1 MASIFASTADE
12 DLTAP
17 QLVVPRVLTAV
28 VTAALGGLAAWIP
41 ATDPGSTLVVVLVG
55 LLALASLLVVLE
67 PVLTTLNRGAGRVV
81 TARMAA
87 VAGGAVAVARL
98 EAGWAVGVVAAL
110 ALLLMSAEGLVSQM
124 VTVRVPWTAHLPGIA
139 DSSSHG
145 PGDSV
150 LCSLS
155 VLSPVVAFVTVLL
168 DGPAWWW
175 LVGAGLYVV
184 TVAVVMALGF
194 VARLQ
199 APLKQKRIAK
209 AIADYDAELIVY
221 TSRPD
226 DASYQVAMW
235 LPYLER
241 SGRKY
246 LVVARTQVAAEPL
259 ARLTDAPVVVMWS
272 VRSLDA
278 LLTKRLGAVF
288 YVNASSGNNVMVRY
302 STLTHVYLG
311 HGDSDKPPSYN
322 PTHAMYD
329 RIFAAGQGAIDRYAA
344 HGVRIDPGKFDIVGR
359 PQVEG
364 IHVVEPGAALP
375 DEPTVLYAPTWRGH
389 VGATALQSLHL
400 GEKIVGALLERGARV
415 IFRPHPFSYD
425 FEQDAATIERVQAL
439 LAADA
444 RATGR
449 AHVWGPA
456 AEKERSVVD
465 CVNESDAMVS
475 DVSSV
480 VSDYLYSGKPFAM
493 MAISAPAEGFAA
505 EYPVARA
512 AYVVDG
518 DLAALPAAL
527 DAMLGADPL
536 AGERRA
542 TRAYYLGDFPA
553 EGYAQAF
560 VDAVG
565 AAVDRVET
573 KAVDEDAEEPD
584 AEEVAVAPV
593 DDDLDAEIVDAEDG
607 VGARTTRGPLYES
620 FSRFVR
626 LAGTGKARL
635 AVLPTLYALVPIAT
649 LALALGGANRWVLAV
664 TTAASVV
671 LLLLRMRGVRA
682 RARARRPQ
690 EASVRNL
697 LGTDAAAWFLLAL
710 ALATHAGREG
720 RAGWGLALLGLAAG
734 AAGGVAALQRWRG
747 VVAERLP
754 GLRVGWSD
762 VPAASAVASV
772 VRVVAIVLAAVLVL
786 ARADDVLVGAA
797 GAVAAAS
804 VLVALVAASRQ
815 AWRSAQDSEELGLLM
830 ERYAPQFEVYFAAAT
845 GAAYQYGMWDQYFQR
860 IGRRFVV
867 VSRNV
872 PMGRELADATDA
884 PVVVRPTLRSLD
896 DVDVPSLSTV
906 FYVNN
911 ATKNTHM
918 VERAELVNVWLN
930 HGDSEKPACF
940 NPVHAIYHQIFS
952 AGQAG
957 IDRYERHGVHI
968 PRENFRIVG
977 RPQVEKI
984 HRARGPV
991 ASLPER
997 TVLYAPTWVGPY
1009 ADTDVYSLP
1018 VGEELV
1024 RRLLARDV
1032 RVVFRAH
1039 PLNYGKLEG
1048 TEFIERIQAIL
1059 AADARETG
1067 RRHVWGEAAEVE
1079 MTVEDCFNA
1088 SDAMVCDVSAVVSDY
1103 LQSGKPMAIMAMGR
1117 SVEAITA
1124 EVPAARAAYVVPGD
1138 LAGLDDRLDDLLG
1151 ADPLA
1156 QARQEM
1162 REYYLGPFPAET
1174 YADGFLDAAREV
1186 IDAGRRA

>member
-1 MASIFASTADE
+1 MASLFARPGDE
-12 DLTAP
+12 DAAP
-17 QLVVPRVLTAV
+17 TRLFGQQVLAATTAV
-28 VTAALGGLAAWIP
+28 LLGGLAGAVP
-41 ATDPGSTLVVVLVG
+41 FLRPGS
-55 LLALASLLVVLE
+55 ASLVAVLAVVTVLAVVAVLE
-67 PVLTTLNRGAGRVV
+67 PVLTTLNRGAGR
-81 TARMAA
+81 A
-87 VAGGAVAVARL
+87 VAPR
-98 EAGWAVGVVAAL
+98 VAAL
-110 ALLLMSAEGLVSQM
+110 LAGAAAMARLDEAWLVAVITALTVLLVSAEGLVSQM
-124 VTVRVPWTAHLPGIA
+124 VTVRVPWTAHLPGVA
-139 DSSSHG
+139 DSSSRG
-145 PGDSV
+145 PGDGL
-150 LCSLS
+150 LCSLT
-155 VLSPVVAFVTVLL
+155 VLAPLAAFLVVLL
-168 DGPAWWW
+168 DGPVWWW
-175 LVGAGLYVV
+175 LVGSGAYVLA
-184 TVAVVMALGF
+184 VAVV
-194 VARLQ
+194 VARGFLARLR
-199 APLKQKRIAK
+199 APLQQKRIAR
-209 AIADYDAELIVY
+209 AIADYDAEFIVY

-241 SGRKY
+241 TGRRY

-278 LLTKRLGAVF
+278 LPTKNLGAVF

-302 STLTHVYLG
+302 SRLTHVYLG

-344 HGVRIDPGKFDIVGR
+344 HGVHIDPAKFDIVGR

-364 IHVVEPGAALP
+364 IRVVAPGAGVPA
-375 DEPTVLYAPTWRGH
+375 EPTVLYAPTWRGH

-400 GEKIVGALLERGARV
+400 GEQIVTALLQRGARV
-415 IFRPHPFSYD
+415 IFRPHPFSYE
-425 FEQDAATIERVQAL
+425 FEQDAAAIERVQAI

-444 RATGR
+444 RTSGR

-456 AEKERSVVD
+456 AEKDRSIVE

-493 MAISAPAEGFAA
+493 MAISAPPGSFAA

-512 AYVVDG
+512 AYVVDA
-518 DLAALPAAL
+518 DLERLPGVL
-527 DAMLGADPL
+527 DDMLGADPL
-536 AGERRA
+536 AEQRRA
-542 TRAYYLGDFPA
+542 TRTYYLGDFPA
-553 EGYAQAF
+553 DGYAQGF
-560 VDAVG
+560 VDAVH
-565 AAVDRVET
+565 AAIDRVET
-573 KAVDEDAEEPD
+573 TVTDDDAESED
-584 AEEVAVAPV
+584 EEALAPV

-607 VGARTTRGPLYES
+607 VGARKDRGAMYES

-635 AVLPTLYALVPIAT
+635 AVLPTLYSVVPAVA
-649 LALALGGANRWVLAV
+649 LALALAGANRWVVGVACLVGVA
-664 TTAASVV
+664 

-682 RARARRPQ
+682 RAAARRPA
-690 EASVRNL
+690 EARLRSLV
-697 LGTDAAAWFLLAL
+697 GTDGPAWFVVAAAAAVTAAAQGVGGGGF
-710 ALATHAGREG
+710 
-720 RAGWGLALLGLAAG
+720 ALLGLATAG
-734 AAGGVAALQRWRG
+734 AAGVMTLQRWRG

-754 GLRVGWSD
+754 GLRVGWND
-762 VPAASAVASV
+762 VPATSAVASAVRMAV
-772 VRVVAIVLAAVLVL
+772 VVLGVVVAVLAT
-786 ARADDVLVGAA
+786 ADAA
-797 GAVAAAS
+797 AWTVGAVAAAA
-804 VLVALVAASRQ
+804 VLVAFVAATRQ
-815 AWRSAQDSEELGLLM
+815 AWASAQDADDLPALV

-845 GAAYQYGMWDQYFQR
+845 GAAYQYGMWEPYLQR
-860 IGRRFVV
+860 IGRRFLI

-872 PMGRELADATDA
+872 PMGRELADSTAA

-918 VERAELVNVWLN
+918 VERTGLVNVWLN

-940 NPVHAIYHQIFS
+940 NPVHAIYHRIFA

-957 IDRYERHGVHI
+957 IDRYARHGVRI

-984 HRARGPV
+984 LPARGPV
-991 ASLPER
+991 GDLTER

-1024 RRLLARDV
+1024 RRLLRRDV
-1032 RVVFRAH
+1032 RIVFRAH

-1048 TEFIERIQAIL
+1048 TEFIERIHTIL

-1117 SVEAITA
+1117 TVEEIET

-1138 LAGLDDRLDDLLG
+1138 LVGLEDRLDDLLG
-1151 ADPLA
+1151 ADLLA
-1156 QARQEM
+1156 PARREM

-1174 YADGFLDAAREV
+1174 YADGFLDAARET